1 MKKVLIK
8 NEQITGTNS
17 QQSTNSE
24 AEASQIDW
32 GGRGIGTQ
40 KVVGLE
46 GKEGTDYPVAD
57 M

>member
-1 MKKVLIK
+1 MNKKPVPTANNRPTARQKRAKSI
-8 NEQITGTNS
+8 
-17 QQSTNSE
+17 
-24 AEASQIDW
+24 

-40 KVVGLE
+40 KKIAGIE